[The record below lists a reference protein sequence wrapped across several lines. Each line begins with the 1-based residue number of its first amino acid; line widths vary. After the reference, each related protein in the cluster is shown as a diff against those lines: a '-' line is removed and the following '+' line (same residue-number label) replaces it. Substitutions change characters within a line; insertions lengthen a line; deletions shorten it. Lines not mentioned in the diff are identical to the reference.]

1 MYGNTYQR
9 EYARAMGDTAY
20 DTSYQLKIIERE
32 LKKKDLTEGE
42 RSNLLGAESILKK
55 QVQLK
60 VLNQDAKKLVEKLTQ
75 QTREEMNMIQ
85 IENEKIGDEL
95 KFIQDKLAD
104 AFESRTAKAVQ
115 SWMRNIREE
124 ELEEQKEVLVICK
137 ESIRIGLI

>member
-124 ELEEQKEVLVICK
+124 E
-137 ESIRIGLI
+137 

>member
-9 EYARAMGDTAY
+9 EYARAMGETAY

-42 RSNLLGAESILKK
+42 RSNLLAAESILKK

-75 QTREEMNMIQ
+75 QTRDEMNMIQ
-85 IENEKIGDEL
+85 IENEKIEDEL

-115 SWMRNIREE
+115 SWMKHIREE

-137 ESIRIGLI
+137 ESIRMD

>member
-42 RSNLLGAESILKK
+42 RSNLLAAESILKK

-75 QTREEMNMIQ
+75 QTRDEMNMIQ

-115 SWMRNIREE
+115 SWMKHIREE

-137 ESIRIGLI
+137 ESIRMD

>member
-124 ELEEQKEVLVICK
+124 KLEEQKEVLVICK
-137 ESIRIGLI
+137 ESIRID

>member
-20 DTSYQLKIIERE
+20 DMNYQLEIIERE
-32 LKKKDLTEGE
+32 LKKKDLTAGE
-42 RSNLLGAESILKK
+42 RSNLLAAESILKK
-55 QVQLK
+55 RLQSK
-60 VLNQDAKKLVEKLTQ
+60 VLMQDAKKLVEKLTQ

-115 SWMRNIREE
+115 NWMRNIREE
-124 ELEEQKEVLVICK
+124 DLEEQKEVLAICK
-137 ESIRIGLI
+137 ESIRMD

>member
-9 EYARAMGDTAY
+9 EYARAMGETAY

-42 RSNLLGAESILKK
+42 RSNLLAAESILKK

-75 QTREEMNMIQ
+75 QTRDEMNMIQ

-137 ESIRIGLI
+137 E

>member
-9 EYARAMGDTAY
+9 EYTRAMGETAY
-20 DTSYQLKIIERE
+20 DMSYQLKIIERE

-42 RSNLLGAESILKK
+42 RSNLLAAESILKK

-75 QTREEMNMIQ
+75 QTRDEMNMIQ
-85 IENEKIGDEL
+85 IKNEKIGDEL

-137 ESIRIGLI
+137 ESLRMD

>member
-1 MYGNTYQR
+1 M
-9 EYARAMGDTAY
+9 
-20 DTSYQLKIIERE
+20 
-32 LKKKDLTEGE
+32 
-42 RSNLLGAESILKK
+42 
-55 QVQLK
+55 QLK

-75 QTREEMNMIQ
+75 QTRDEMNMIQ

-137 ESIRIGLI
+137 ESIRMD

>member
-124 ELEEQKEVLVICK
+124 ELEEQ
-137 ESIRIGLI
+137 

>member
-1 MYGNTYQR
+1 MYGNSYQR
-9 EYARAMGDTAY
+9 EYARAMGETAY

-42 RSNLLGAESILKK
+42 RSNLLAAESILKK

-75 QTREEMNMIQ
+75 QTRDEMNMIQ

-115 SWMRNIREE
+115 SWMKHIREE

-137 ESIRIGLI
+137 ESIRMD

>member
-9 EYARAMGDTAY
+9 EYTRAMGDTAY

-137 ESIRIGLI
+137 ESIRID

>member
-9 EYARAMGDTAY
+9 EYARAMGETAY

-42 RSNLLGAESILKK
+42 RSNLLAAESILKK

-75 QTREEMNMIQ
+75 QTRDEMNMIQ

-137 ESIRIGLI
+137 ESIRMD

>member
-9 EYARAMGDTAY
+9 EYARAMGETAY

-42 RSNLLGAESILKK
+42 RSNLLAAESILKK

-75 QTREEMNMIQ
+75 QTRDEMNMIQ

-115 SWMRNIREE
+115 SWMKHIREE

-137 ESIRIGLI
+137 ESIRMD

>member
-1 MYGNTYQR
+1 MQ
-9 EYARAMGDTAY
+9 
-20 DTSYQLKIIERE
+20 
-32 LKKKDLTEGE
+32 
-42 RSNLLGAESILKK
+42 
-55 QVQLK
+55 
-60 VLNQDAKKLVEKLTQ
+60 KKLVEKLTQ

-137 ESIRIGLI
+137 ESIRID

>member
-1 MYGNTYQR
+1 MYSNTYQR
-9 EYARAMGDTAY
+9 EYARAMGETAY

-42 RSNLLGAESILKK
+42 RSNLLAAESILKK

-75 QTREEMNMIQ
+75 QTRDEMNMIQ

-137 ESIRIGLI
+137 ESIRMD

>member
-42 RSNLLGAESILKK
+42 RSNLLAAESILKK

-60 VLNQDAKKLVEKLTQ
+60 VLNQDAKKLVQKLTQ
-75 QTREEMNMIQ
+75 QTREEINMIQ

-137 ESIRIGLI
+137 ESIRMD

>member
-1 MYGNTYQR
+1 MHGNTYQR
-9 EYARAMGDTAY
+9 EYTRAMGETAY
-20 DTSYQLKIIERE
+20 DMSYQLKIIERE

-42 RSNLLGAESILKK
+42 RSNLLAAESILKK

-75 QTREEMNMIQ
+75 QTRDEMNMIQ

-137 ESIRIGLI
+137 ESLRMD

>member
-9 EYARAMGDTAY
+9 EYSRAMGDVAY

-32 LKKKDLTEGE
+32 LKKKDLTAGE
-42 RSNLLGAESILKK
+42 RSNSLAAESTLKK

-60 VLNQDAKKLVEKLTQ
+60 VLKQDARKSIEKLTQ
-75 QTREEMNMIQ
+75 QTREEITRIQ
-85 IENEKIGDEL
+85 KRNEKNGDEL

-115 SWMRNIREE
+115 SWMRNLREE
-124 ELEEQKEVLVICK
+124 ELEEQTGVLAVCK
-137 ESIRIGLI
+137 ESIRMD

>member
-1 MYGNTYQR
+1 MYSNTYQR

-20 DTSYQLKIIERE
+20 DTNYQLEIIERE
-32 LKKKDLTEGE
+32 LKKKDLTAGE
-42 RSNLLGAESILKK
+42 RSNLLAAESILKK
-55 QVQLK
+55 RLQSK
-60 VLNQDAKKLVEKLTQ
+60 VLMQDAKKLVEKLTQ

-115 SWMRNIREE
+115 NWMRNIREE
-124 ELEEQKEVLVICK
+124 DLEEQKEVLAICK
-137 ESIRIGLI
+137 ESIRMD

>member
-1 MYGNTYQR
+1 MYGNSYQR
-9 EYARAMGDTAY
+9 EYARAMGETAY

-42 RSNLLGAESILKK
+42 RSNLLAAESILKK

-75 QTREEMNMIQ
+75 QTRDEMNMIQ

-137 ESIRIGLI
+137 ESIRMD

>member
-137 ESIRIGLI
+137 ESIR

>member
-42 RSNLLGAESILKK
+42 RSNLLAAESILKK

-75 QTREEMNMIQ
+75 QTRDEMNMIQ

-115 SWMRNIREE
+115 SWMKNIREE

-137 ESIRIGLI
+137 ESIRMD

>member
-9 EYARAMGDTAY
+9 EYARAMGETAY
-20 DTSYQLKIIERE
+20 DMSYQLKIIERE

-42 RSNLLGAESILKK
+42 RSNLLAAESILKK
-55 QVQLK
+55 QVKLK

-75 QTREEMNMIQ
+75 QTRDEMNMIQ

-137 ESIRIGLI
+137 ESIRMD

>member
-1 MYGNTYQR
+1 M
-9 EYARAMGDTAY
+9 
-20 DTSYQLKIIERE
+20 
-32 LKKKDLTEGE
+32 
-42 RSNLLGAESILKK
+42 KK

-75 QTREEMNMIQ
+75 QTRDEMNMIQ

-137 ESIRIGLI
+137 ESIRMD

>member
-20 DTSYQLKIIERE
+20 DTNYQLEIIERE
-32 LKKKDLTEGE
+32 LKKKDLTAGE
-42 RSNLLGAESILKK
+42 RSNLHAAESILKK
-55 QVQLK
+55 RLQSK
-60 VLNQDAKKLVEKLTQ
+60 VLMQDAKKLVEKLTQ

-115 SWMRNIREE
+115 NWMRNIREE
-124 ELEEQKEVLVICK
+124 DLEEQKEVLAICK
-137 ESIRIGLI
+137 ESIRMD

>member
-9 EYARAMGDTAY
+9 EYARAMGETAY
-20 DTSYQLKIIERE
+20 DMSYQLKIIERE

-42 RSNLLGAESILKK
+42 RSNLLAAESILKK

-75 QTREEMNMIQ
+75 QTRDEMNMIQ

-95 KFIQDKLAD
+95 KF
-104 AFESRTAKAVQ
+104 
-115 SWMRNIREE
+115 
-124 ELEEQKEVLVICK
+124 
-137 ESIRIGLI
+137 

>member
-1 MYGNTYQR
+1 M
-9 EYARAMGDTAY
+9 
-20 DTSYQLKIIERE
+20 
-32 LKKKDLTEGE
+32 
-42 RSNLLGAESILKK
+42 KK

-137 ESIRIGLI
+137 ESIRID

>member
-1 MYGNTYQR
+1 MYGNTYER

-32 LKKKDLTEGE
+32 LKKKDLTAGE
-42 RSNLLGAESILKK
+42 RSNLLVAESTLKK

-60 VLNQDAKKLVEKLTQ
+60 FLKQDAKKSVEKLTHQ
-75 QTREEMNMIQ
+75 AREEITRIQ
-85 IENEKIGDEL
+85 KGNDKNGDEL
-95 KFIQDKLAD
+95 KFIQDKLTD

-115 SWMRNIREE
+115 SWMRNLREE

-137 ESIRIGLI
+137 ESIRMD

>member
-32 LKKKDLTEGE
+32 LKKKDLTESE
-42 RSNLLGAESILKK
+42 CSNLLAAESILKK

-75 QTREEMNMIQ
+75 QTRDEMNMIQ

-115 SWMRNIREE
+115 SWIRNIREE

-137 ESIRIGLI
+137 ESIRMD

>member
-42 RSNLLGAESILKK
+42 RSNLLAAESILKK

-60 VLNQDAKKLVEKLTQ
+60 VLNQDARKSIEKLTQ
-75 QTREEMNMIQ
+75 QTREEITRIQ
-85 IENEKIGDEL
+85 KRNEKNGDEL

-115 SWMRNIREE
+115 SWMRNLREE
-124 ELEEQKEVLVICK
+124 ELEEQTGVLAVCK
-137 ESIRIGLI
+137 ESIRMD

>member
-1 MYGNTYQR
+1 
-9 EYARAMGDTAY
+9 MGETAY

-42 RSNLLGAESILKK
+42 RSNLLAAESILKK

-75 QTREEMNMIQ
+75 QTRDEMNMIQ

-115 SWMRNIREE
+115 SWMKHIREE

-137 ESIRIGLI
+137 ESIRMD

>member
-42 RSNLLGAESILKK
+42 RSNLLAAESILKK

-75 QTREEMNMIQ
+75 QTRDEMNMIQ

-137 ESIRIGLI
+137 ESIRID

>member
-32 LKKKDLTEGE
+32 LKKKDLTESE
-42 RSNLLGAESILKK
+42 RSNLLAAESILKK

-75 QTREEMNMIQ
+75 QTRDEMNMIQ

-137 ESIRIGLI
+137 ESIRMD

>member
-9 EYARAMGDTAY
+9 EYARAMGETAY

-32 LKKKDLTEGE
+32 LKKKDLTESE
-42 RSNLLGAESILKK
+42 RSNLLAAESILKK

-75 QTREEMNMIQ
+75 QTRDEMNMIQ

-137 ESIRIGLI
+137 ESIRMD

>member
-9 EYARAMGDTAY
+9 EYARAMCDTAY

-42 RSNLLGAESILKK
+42 RSNLLAAESILKK

-75 QTREEMNMIQ
+75 QTRDEMNMIQ

-115 SWMRNIREE
+115 SWMKNIREE

-137 ESIRIGLI
+137 ESIRMD

>member
-124 ELEEQKEVLVICK
+124 ELEEQKEVFVICK
-137 ESIRIGLI
+137 ESIRID

>member
-137 ESIRIGLI
+137 E